1 MKFDA
6 LRVILFTEM
15 VSSIAEEM
23 GSVLE
28 RVGFS
33 PNIRERRDYSCALF
47 DEGGRLIAQAAHIPV
62 HLGAM
67 EFLMQKWLKDGE
79 YIPESGMGITN
90 DPFFAGTHLPDI
102 SLIMPI
108 DFKGKR
114 IGYVANRAHH
124 SDIGG
129 EAPGSFAP
137 VADVRQEGLLIKP
150 QIFNEKIFN
159 WILENTRNA
168 DERKGDINAQIAAC
182 ETGKKRFLELAEKYE
197 HEMAKMFNDCM
208 DYAEGVSKSTVSD
221 IPDGIYESEDYLEL
235 DNKDIKIKVKI
246 KVHGESILFDF
257 SGSDNQ
263 LNIGINATEAVTRS
277 ACYYIM
283 RCLMPEAPTNGGC
296 WRNIDV
302 TIPDGSV
309 LNAKFPAPVVAGNTE
324 TSQRIVDVILQAL
337 AKATPDKIPAC
348 SQGTM
353 NNVALGNDNWT
364 YYETIGGGAGA
375 GPSRDGA
382 SAIHTH
388 MTNTRNT
395 PVEAMEIALPLRV
408 KQWKL
413 RNDSG
418 GKGIHKGGDGI
429 IKEIEI
435 LDDNVALSLMTERR
449 RRQPCGMNGGENGK
463 CGRNVLMRSNEE
475 YELKPKTSFKVN
487 KHDILH
493 IETPGG
499 GGWGKS

>member
-15 VSSIAEEM
+15 ISSIAEEM

-33 PNIRERRDYSCALF
+33 PNIRERRDYSCAIF

-79 YIPESGMGITN
+79 YIPEGAMGITN

-102 SLIMPI
+102 SLIMPV
-108 DFKGKR
+108 DFNGKR
-114 IGYVANRAHH
+114 IGFVANRAHH

-137 VADVRQEGLLIKP
+137 VTDVRQEGLLIKP
-150 QIFNEKIFN
+150 QIFNEKVFK
-159 WILENTRNA
+159 WILDNTRST

-182 ETGKKRFLELAEKYE
+182 SIGEKRFIEFADKYKN
-197 HEMAKMFNDCM
+197 EMQKMFDDCM
-208 DYAEGVSKSTVSD
+208 DYAEGIARATVST
-221 IPDGIYESEDYLEL
+221 IPDGIYESEDFLEL
-235 DNKDIKIKVKI
+235 DDKNIKIKVQI
-246 KVHGESILFDF
+246 KVCGDKILFDY
-257 SGSDNQ
+257 SGSDPQ
-263 LNIGINATEAVTRS
+263 LKVGLNATEAVTRS
-277 ACYYIM
+277 ACYYVM

-296 WRNIDV
+296 WRNVEV
-302 TIPDGSV
+302 TVPEGSV
-309 LNAKFPAPVVAGNTE
+309 LNAKYPAPVVAGNTE
-324 TSQRIVDVILQAL
+324 TSQRVVDVILQAL
-337 AKATPDKIPAC
+337 GKAIPDRIPAC

-353 NNVALGNDNWT
+353 NNVALGNENWT

-375 GPSRDGA
+375 GPAHAGA

-395 PVEAMEIALPLRV
+395 PVEAMEIDLPLRV
-408 KQWKL
+408 KRWGL
-413 RNDSG
+413 RSDSG
-418 GKGIHKGGDGI
+418 GHGSHKGGNGI

-435 LDDNVALSLMTERR
+435 LDENVVLSLMTERR
-449 RRQPCGMNGGENGK
+449 RNQPCGMNGGENGK
-463 CGRNVLMRSNEE
+463 CGRNVLIRCNEE
-475 YELKPKTSFKVN
+475 YELKSKTSFKVN
-487 KHDILH
+487 KHDVIR

-499 GGWGKS
+499 GGWGKP